1 MRIAI
6 SGFSGCGST
15 TASNNVAQA
24 LGLTVI
30 NYTMTAMSKEMGVT
44 LQELQAMALQDAK
57 YDYEIEKKQ
66 MELAEENEKCVIASR
81 LAGWAIEHADL
92 RVWLHASLE
101 TRAKRIASREKK
113 PLEEVLSFT
122 KRRDE
127 ENAMR
132 YKKLYG
138 VNVHDHDGFDLVVNT
153 EYLTAEQVAALIV
166 AAARLAKENNIPKPS
181 TIAKHIREVIEKNL
195 KEN

>member
-15 TASNNVAQA
+15 TASNNVAKA

-30 NYTMTAMSKEMGVT
+30 NYTMTAMSKEMGIT
-44 LQELQAMALQDAK
+44 LQELQSLALKDAK

-66 MELAEENEKCVIASR
+66 MELADANEKCVIASR

-92 RVWLHASLE
+92 RVWLHAALE
-101 TRAKRIASREKK
+101 TRAKRIASREGK
-113 PLEEVLSFT
+113 PLGEVMAFT
-122 KRRDE
+122 KKRDE

-132 YKKLYG
+132 YKRLYG
-138 VNVHDHDGFDLVVNT
+138 VDVNDHDGFDLVVNT

-166 AAARLAKENNIPKPS
+166 AAAKLAKENNIPKPS
-181 TIAKHIREVIEKNL
+181 KIARHIREVIEKSL
-195 KEN
+195 K